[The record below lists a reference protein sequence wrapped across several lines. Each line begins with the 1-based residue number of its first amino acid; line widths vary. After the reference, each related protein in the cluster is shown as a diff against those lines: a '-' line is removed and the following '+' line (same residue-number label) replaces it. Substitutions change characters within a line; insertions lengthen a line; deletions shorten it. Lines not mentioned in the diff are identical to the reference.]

1 MKRILALLF
10 CGVLLFSMAACGE
23 TEQPTAGTDSPSSTT
38 VTETDSSTDEVSAST
53 QTDGQTDASTEV
65 SSEPSTE
72 VSTDVSTDSST
83 DTTPPNSDTEKEEP
97 KEEIMKYGLIMD
109 DDSKRILVVNP
120 EKGGSFPESWTFKS
134 SCIVWEWSTDDAS
147 GAKME
152 GRNINIDCAKY
163 RYSAYYKKDV
173 IIFCGSAGYAGII
186 DYKTKELLFEAK
198 VDVDGPHS
206 VELMPNGDLV
216 MACSGNSNYDAGA
229 ILYYPLSSGATSYT
243 SSVPLWGAHSVVYD
257 PDNQMILAL
266 GGKEVIGLTVTD
278 GGTKTAKLV
287 TVPEKHVEMFYPGTT
302 VPNGGGHELIPI
314 FGQPGKY
321 FLAADGLFLYDSVKN
336 TISYDDALATKY
348 TLAQTKGMAYFAD
361 GISVQTA
368 HNQGGTGNYR
378 SAAFR
383 VLYPDG
389 ETMKE
394 VMVPHISGRATY
406 KVSVFT
412 KDYR

>member
-23 TEQPTAGTDSPSSTT
+23 NTENPTTGTDSQSS
-38 VTETDSSTDEVSAST
+38 VTATGSSTDEVSAST
-53 QTDGQTDASTEV
+53 QTDGQTDASAEA
-65 SSEPSTE
+65 
-72 VSTDVSTDSST
+72 STDSSSEDST
-83 DTTPPNSDTEKEEP
+83 DISDNPSTDADEEDP

-109 DDSKRILVVNP
+109 DSGNKILVVNP
-120 EKGGSFPESWTFKS
+120 ELGGSSPSDFDWSKA
-134 SCIVWEWSTDDAS
+134 IVWEWSVNDAK
-147 GAKME
+147 GCKIY
-152 GRNINIDCAKY
+152 GQDVRIDCTKY
-163 RYSAYYKKDV
+163 RYSSYYKKDV
-173 IIFCGSAGYAGII
+173 IIFCGSKGWAGII
-186 DYKTKELLFEAK
+186 DYETKEVLFETK
-198 VDVDGPHS
+198 VNVAGPHS

-229 ILYYPLSSGATSYT
+229 ILYYPLSSGATSYS
-243 SSVPLWGAHSVVYD
+243 SSVSLWGAHSVVYD
-257 PDNQMILAL
+257 PDNKMILAL
-266 GGKEVIGLTVTD
+266 GGKEIIGLTVTD

-302 VPNGGGHELIPI
+302 APNGSGHELIPVL
-314 FGQPGKY
+314 GQPGKY
-321 FLAADGLFLYDSVKN
+321 FLAADGLFLYDSVNN

-378 SAAFR
+378 SSLLR
-383 VLYPDG
+383 VLYPEGD
-389 ETMKE
+389 TLKE
-394 VMVPHISGRATY
+394 VMIPHRSGSATY
-406 KVSVFT
+406 KVGVFT